1 MKLTA
6 EQFEQILA
14 SLKSD
19 SSRPRQQDKRS
30 SPRVGIRMQVT
41 IVPCLP
47 NQPATPHVVW
57 VRDVSAQ
64 GIGLIHNEPLPIAS
78 YFLAIFQRKGGD
90 KLTVLYKVASC
101 SRLSTQQTLIGA
113 QIDRVITSEMLD
125 ADSAA

>member
-41 IVPCLP
+41 IVPCLQGVP
-47 NQPATPHVVW
+47 VTPHLVW
-57 VRDVSAQ
+57 VRDVSAH
-64 GIGLIHNEPLPIAS
+64 GMGLIHHEPLPIGS
-78 YFLAIFQRKGGD
+78 YFLALFQRKGGER
-90 KLTVLYKVASC
+90 LTVLYKVASC
-101 SRLSTQQTLIGA
+101 SRLSTQQTLIGG
-113 QIDRVITSEMLD
+113 QIDRVITSEMMGT
-125 ADSAA
+125 DSAA

>member
-41 IVPCLP
+41 IVPCVQG
-47 NQPATPHVVW
+47 QPATPHLVW
-57 VRDVSAQ
+57 VRDVSAH
-64 GIGLIHNEPLPIAS
+64 GMGLIHNEPLPIGS
-78 YFLAIFQRKGGD
+78 YFLALFQRKGGER
-90 KLTVLYKVASC
+90 LTVLYKVASC

-113 QIDRVITSEMLD
+113 QIDRVITSDMTGTD
-125 ADSAA
+125 AAA

>member
-41 IVPCLP
+41 IVPCVQG
-47 NQPATPHVVW
+47 QPATPHLVW
-57 VRDVSAQ
+57 VRDVSAH
-64 GIGLIHNEPLPIAS
+64 GMGLIHNQPLPIGS
-78 YFLAIFQRKGGD
+78 YFLALFQRKAGD
-90 KLTVLYKVASC
+90 RLTVLYKVASC

-113 QIDRVITSEMLD
+113 QIDRVITSDMMGTD
-125 ADSAA
+125 AAA